1 MTGMTVSQILEF
13 VVSIVTTILAVGGQV
28 LTFVTSNPILLI
40 FLLFSLTGIVI
51 GTVKQFIPG
60 QRRR

>member
-51 GTVKQFIPG
+51 GTVKSFIPG